1 MIGESNQSERR
12 LARARTIIAGSL
24 LTASFFMLIVAIT
37 ATAGLAMDTKK
48 SGNSLVAT
56 LIEASTLASVTGLL
70 IGGVG
75 LTFAIVE
82 RSRN

>member
-1 MIGESNQSERR
+1 
-12 LARARTIIAGSL
+12 L

-56 LIEASTLASVTGLL
+56 LVEASALASVIGLL
-70 IGGVG
+70 IGGLG
-75 LTFAIVE
+75 LTLVIVE
-82 RSRN
+82 RSRK